1 MSERSHKMIITLCG
15 TNTFVINQRINT
27 EKKHYLDNFGD
38 MSVEQIDCEEIEYS
52 NILSAVSSMPFLV
65 TNKLL
70 ILRNPSKNKVLT
82 ENLDNV
88 ISLVPDGTKV
98 LMIDGKLDKRQSFYK
113 ALKSKTEFNEYNE
126 LAPAELAKWVVD
138 YVGSRGGK
146 ISLSDSQYLV
156 NRVGENQIKLANEID
171 KLITYDSNLTRQSIE
186 KLSFKSIKSSIF
198 DLIKSSISGNTEKAL
213 QLYEEQRLLNVEAQ
227 QIVAMLAWQLNILAI
242 LKTAKNTPLT
252 EIASKSKVSPYS
264 LSQSQE
270 LAKTLS
276 FAEVKQFIDDLYSLD
291 IDIKTKSIDVGQALQ
306 GYILSLQRKA
316 T

>member
-1 MSERSHKMIITLCG
+1 MIITLCG